1 MERTRV
7 RAPELRGAGGW
18 LNTPEPLSLAALRGK
33 VVLLDFW
40 TFCCANCLHVLDEL
54 RPVEEEFA
62 DVLVVVGV
70 HSPKFAHEAEHAA
83 VAAAVE
89 RYDVRHPVLDDPE
102 LAMWRQYAVRAWPTL
117 VLIDPEGYVVAQA
130 SGEGHAAGLADVI
143 RDLVAEHDAK
153 GTLRRGAAPLALPD
167 VPDTPLR
174 FPGKATQ
181 TPYGLLVS
189 DTGHHQLVLLDA
201 DGEVT
206 RRFGDGTRGWVDGKG
221 EEARFSE
228 PNGVCLLPDGTVAVA
243 DTGNHLIRRLD
254 LSTEEVSTLAGTG
267 EQLRAAP
274 FEGPAREQPLN
285 SPWDLVWHDGRL
297 LVAMAGIH
305 QLWAYDPDAG
315 TVGAVAGTAAE
326 GLRDGPAGT
335 AYLAQPSGISPGHD
349 RVWFVDSETSAL
361 RWLKDGE
368 VGTAVGHGLFDFG
381 HVDGPAGDALF
392 QHPLG
397 VLARADG
404 TVLVCDTY
412 NGALRSYDPATG
424 TVSTLATGLAEPSDA
439 VEVDGEVW
447 VVESA
452 AHRVTRPL
460 MANATH
466 AGEARRTQRPATDL
480 APGAVRLDVVFVPP
494 KGQHLDEQFGPPT
507 RLAVSASPPEV
518 LASGAGTETGL
529 SRDLTIAAGYDTAVL
544 HVTAWAATCD
554 DEGEH
559 PACHLTTQDWG
570 IPVRLTPDAPARL
583 ELVLRGVDA
592 G

>member
-1 MERTRV
+1 MVARTRV
-7 RAPELRGAGGW
+7 RAPELHGAGGW
-18 LNTPEPLSLAALRGK
+18 LNTIEPLSLEALRGK

-54 RPVEEEFA
+54 RALEHEFA

-70 HSPKFAHEAEHAA
+70 HSPKFAHEADHDA

-89 RYDVRHPVLDDPE
+89 RYDVRHPVLDDPGLE
-102 LAMWRQYAVRAWPTL
+102 MWRQYAVRAWPTL

-143 RDLVAEHDAK
+143 RDLTAEHEAR
-153 GTLRRGAAPLALPD
+153 GTLRRGDAPLAIPP

-174 FPGKATQ
+174 FPAKAVS

-189 DTGHHQLVLLDA
+189 DTGHRRVVLLGE
-201 DGEVT
+201 DGEI
-206 RRFGDGTRGWVDGKG
+206 
-221 EEARFSE
+221 AREYQGFHE
-228 PNGVCLLPDGTVAVA
+228 PQGLCLLPDGRVAVA
-243 DTGNHLIRRLD
+243 DTSAHLIRALD
-254 LSTEEVSTLAGTG
+254 LDSGEVTTLAGTG

-274 FEGPAREQPLN
+274 FGGPALYQPLS
-285 SPWDLVWHDGRL
+285 SPWDVAWYDGRL
-297 LVAMAGIH
+297 YIAMAGIH
-305 QLWAYDPDAG
+305 QLWTYDG
-315 TVGAVAGTAAE
+315 ETVAAVAGTAAE
-326 GLRDGPAGT
+326 GLRDGPATT
-335 AYLAQPSGISPGHD
+335 AYLAQPSGLSSGSD
-349 RVWFVDSETSAL
+349 RLWFVDAETSAL

-381 HVDGPAGDALF
+381 HVDGSAEDALL

-424 TVSTLATGLAEPSDA
+424 TVATLATGLAEPSDA
-439 VEVDGEVW
+439 IEVDGEVV

-452 AHRVTRPL
+452 GHGVTRPL
-460 MANATH
+460 MRAERH
-466 AGEARRTQRPATDL
+466 DGEVQQTQRPATEV
-480 APGAVRLDVVFVPP
+480 APGDVRLEVVFAPA

-507 RLAVSASPPEV
+507 RLAVSASPPD
-518 LASGAGTETGL
+518 LLTRGAGQETGL
-529 SRDLTIAAGYDTAVL
+529 TRDLVLTEGEGVL

-570 IPVRLTPDAPARL
+570 IPVRVVPGADATLTL
-583 ELVLRGVDA
+583 MLRGLQP
-592 G
+592 